1 MPRPAFTSKLLLPH
15 RLKYN
20 TANSSTT
27 SVNSIPTSRQGS
39 PKRTMSD
46 VKPGLVLRANVI
58 KGRNLAAKDRSGT
71 SDPYLVV
78 ALGDAKQATPTINK
92 TLNPE
97 WNTTLELPVVD
108 EQSLLLEATCWD
120 KDRFGKDYMGDFDV
134 ILEDVFQHGY
144 PVAEPQWFP
153 LESRRGGKKKS
164 HVSGEIQIQFT
175 LIDTSNPTATPEQ
188 IVQKFFA
195 IAGQTPSPDE
205 SDENGLLRA
214 DSAGTDLD
222 DDESSSSN
230 EALDESKKAE
240 KHEKRRKK
248 LRMARLRKKAKQ
260 ISGYEYSD
268 KSEVAGVLF
277 LELSNITDLPPEKN
291 VTRTSFDMD
300 PFVVTSL
307 GKKTYR
313 TKTVRH
319 DLNPVYEE
327 KLVFQVLRHEVHYS
341 VNFTVIDKDKFSGND
356 YVGMVNFPLEK
367 AVSVAPVAD
376 PDTGLYRLPEPSD
389 SPGLP
394 DTGRRSRF
402 RLPVSR
408 SSSSHS
414 LSRLGRPSLK
424 KENSTGSLSAKDS
437 NGSLAP
443 APTSAP
449 AVDSNGN
456 LAPVPAIN
464 VDPSVVDD
472 QDLKTFILPLEMKNK
487 ERWEAKHSPTL
498 YIRAKYLPYRALRQQ
513 FWRAMLKQY
522 DADES
527 GLIDKIELTTM
538 LDTLGSTLHAST
550 IDSFFSRFMAS
561 HNGDELLTFDEA
573 VICLEDQLQKIEQKE
588 AQKSGNVGLFT
599 PGTSTP
605 SLASGQ
611 QTPMNKNASRT
622 SIPVLETNQLG
633 SEGEE
638 GDFLA
643 DDLTDE
649 TGEEH
654 VIEIRE
660 CPICH
665 QPKLNK
671 RSDANIITHIAT
683 CASQDWKQVNNIV
696 MSGFVTS
703 SQAQRKWYSKVIT
716 KISYGGY
723 KLGAN
728 SANILV
734 QDRLTGQINEER
746 MSVYVRLGIR
756 MLYKG
761 LKANNMEKKRIRK
774 LLKSLSIK
782 QGKKYDDPASTK
794 EIEPFIAF
802 HQLDMSEVLQ
812 PITQFKSFNEFF
824 YRALKPEARPCSAP
838 DDSRVI
844 VSPADCRSVVFN
856 TLDQAQSIWVKGRE
870 FTVERLLGDA
880 YPQDAA
886 RYHGGSLG
894 IFRLAP
900 QDYHRFHIPVDG
912 VLDEPKIIE
921 GEYYT
926 VNPMAIR
933 SALDV
938 YGENVRVICPIDSV
952 SHGRVM
958 VICIG
963 AMMVGSTV
971 ITRNK
976 GDHVKRAEELGYFKF
991 GGSTLLLLF
1000 EPGQMRYDDDL
1011 VDNSRSALETL
1022 VRVGMSIGHSPDR
1035 PSHVPDMRK
1044 IKPTH
1049 QEKQDAKRRIEGSL
1063 APEAWSASCAHAR
1076 ASTLLPR
1083 NTDLTFTIPDSM
1095 STVFARS
1102 PLTSLPMAANRPS
1115 TRRRSAKQA
1124 FGDDDALAP
1133 KRVKAEVNGAS
1144 KKTTTTTTKKT
1155 TKVAYDENDDG
1166 FTFSRRTT
1174 RKSTKAQAAP
1184 LQESIPEDRV
1194 AKLTRRGEVLRSSP
1208 EPAPVNTKAPARR
1221 KKSIATV
1228 ESESSETQN
1237 RRRSARISSDRN
1249 SLEIRPKSIE
1259 PLPLKRT
1266 GRKAPSEPQKKQK
1279 QKQVTPAPE
1288 EQPTHAF
1295 AGAQTPQHDV
1305 SAAKERDPNAKRIM
1319 LPFADT
1325 PVITRNKEMRKGNK
1339 DGHRRSSTGLRGRR
1353 ASSLIDSGMSNA
1365 LPHSAIEVA
1374 DYYKYIEQS
1383 LPEPRRMKQLLTW
1396 CGSQALP
1403 EKPSGDVK
1411 NANAIM
1417 AARAIQQEL
1426 IDDFANRPELS
1437 DWFSREETAAPPKIK
1452 KPNPTNEKNRLT
1464 MQELEEE
1471 VRRLEEE
1478 KAAWESLE
1486 TSAASFPS
1494 VAVPT
1499 NDTATTLANIDTS
1512 LLDPAQAAILA
1523 QLRLPPTLAE
1533 EQPPSIAFT
1542 FTFTTPFAL
1551 QSHLNKLSQLL
1562 EPNIDLFADGVHK
1575 IEQYRNTAE
1584 RVADRVLG
1592 IAAKRLEDRD
1602 REVKE
1607 RVGADDIGVSDVLRG
1622 LAGVL
1627 REP

>member
-1 MPRPAFTSKLLLPH
+1 
-15 RLKYN
+15 
-20 TANSSTT
+20 
-27 SVNSIPTSRQGS
+27 
-39 PKRTMSD
+39 MSD

-78 ALGDAKQATPTINK
+78 SLGDAKEATPTINK

-97 WNTTLELPVVD
+97 WNTTLEMPVVG

-120 KDRFGKDYMGDFDV
+120 KDRFGKDYMGEFDV
-134 ILEDVFQHGY
+134 ILEDVFQHGN

-153 LESRRGGKKKS
+153 LESRRTGKKKS

-175 LIDTSNPTATPEQ
+175 LIDTSNPTAAPEQ
-188 IVQKFFA
+188 IIQKFLA

-214 DSAGTDLD
+214 DSAGTDID
-222 DDESSSSN
+222 DDESESSN
-230 EALDESKKAE
+230 EANDESKQAAKR
-240 KHEKRRKK
+240 EKRRQK

-260 ISGYEYSD
+260 LSGYEYSD
-268 KSEVAGVLF
+268 RSEVAGVLF
-277 LELSNITDLPPEKN
+277 LEVQNITDLPPEKN

-327 KLVFQVLRHEVHYS
+327 KLVFQVLRHEVNYS
-341 VNFTVIDKDKFSGND
+341 VNFTVVDKDKFSGND

-367 AVSVAPVAD
+367 AVSVAPEAD
-376 PDTGLYRLPEPSD
+376 PTTGLYKLPEPSD

-424 KENSTGSLSAKDS
+424 KENSASSLSGKDS
-437 NGSLAP
+437 NSSLP
-443 APTSAP
+443 PPPTSVP
-449 AVDSNGN
+449 AVDNNGN

-464 VDPSVVDD
+464 VDPSAVDD
-472 QDLKTFILPLEMKNK
+472 QDLKTYTLPLEMKNK

-522 DADES
+522 DADDS
-527 GLIDKIELTTM
+527 GLLDKIELTTM

-550 IDSFFSRFMAS
+550 IDSFFRRFSAD
-561 HNGDELLTFDEA
+561 HNGDELLTFDET
-573 VICLEDQLQKIEQKE
+573 VICLEDQLQKIEQKD
-588 AQKSGNVGLFT
+588 AQKSSNASLLT
-599 PGTSTP
+599 PGTQTP

-611 QTPMNKNASRT
+611 LTPINKNASRT
-622 SIPVLETNQLG
+622 SIPVLETNTLG
-633 SEGEE
+633 ADGEE
-638 GDFLA
+638 GDFLV
-643 DDLTDE
+643 DDLADE

-782 QGKKYDDPASTK
+782 QGKKYDDPASVK

-802 HQLDMSEVLQ
+802 HQLDMSEVLL
-812 PITQFKSFNEFF
+812 PTSQFKNFNEFF
-824 YRALKPEARPCSAP
+824 YRALKPGARPCSAP
-838 DDSRVI
+838 DDPRVI
-844 VSPADCRSVVFN
+844 VSPADCRTVVFN

-880 YPQDAA
+880 YPQDVA
-886 RYHGGSLG
+886 RYQGGSLG

-912 VLDEPKIIE
+912 VLDEPKTIE

-958 VICIG
+958 VICVG

-971 ITRNK
+971 ITRQK
-976 GDHVKRAEELGYFKF
+976 GEQVKRAEELGYFKF

-1000 EPGQMRYDDDL
+1000 EPGRMRYDEDL

-1022 VRVGMSIGHSPDR
+1022 VRVGMSIGHSPER
-1035 PSHVPDMRK
+1035 PPHVPDMRK
-1044 IKPTH
+1044 DNPTH
-1049 QEKQDAKRRIEGSL
+1049 EEKQDAKRRIEGSL
-1063 APEAWSASCAHAR
+1063 APEGV
-1076 ASTLLPR
+1076 TG
-1083 NTDLTFTIPDSM
+1083 
-1095 STVFARS
+1095 
-1102 PLTSLPMAANRPS
+1102 PMP
-1115 TRRRSAKQA
+1115 
-1124 FGDDDALAP
+1124 
-1133 KRVKAEVNGAS
+1133 GA
-1144 KKTTTTTTKKT
+1144 
-1155 TKVAYDENDDG
+1155 
-1166 FTFSRRTT
+1166 
-1174 RKSTKAQAAP
+1174 
-1184 LQESIPEDRV
+1184 
-1194 AKLTRRGEVLRSSP
+1194 
-1208 EPAPVNTKAPARR
+1208 
-1221 KKSIATV
+1221 
-1228 ESESSETQN
+1228 
-1237 RRRSARISSDRN
+1237 
-1249 SLEIRPKSIE
+1249 
-1259 PLPLKRT
+1259 
-1266 GRKAPSEPQKKQK
+1266 
-1279 QKQVTPAPE
+1279 
-1288 EQPTHAF
+1288 
-1295 AGAQTPQHDV
+1295 
-1305 SAAKERDPNAKRIM
+1305 
-1319 LPFADT
+1319 
-1325 PVITRNKEMRKGNK
+1325 
-1339 DGHRRSSTGLRGRR
+1339 
-1353 ASSLIDSGMSNA
+1353 GMS
-1365 LPHSAIEVA
+1365 
-1374 DYYKYIEQS
+1374 
-1383 LPEPRRMKQLLTW
+1383 
-1396 CGSQALP
+1396 
-1403 EKPSGDVK
+1403 
-1411 NANAIM
+1411 
-1417 AARAIQQEL
+1417 
-1426 IDDFANRPELS
+1426 
-1437 DWFSREETAAPPKIK
+1437 
-1452 KPNPTNEKNRLT
+1452 
-1464 MQELEEE
+1464 
-1471 VRRLEEE
+1471 
-1478 KAAWESLE
+1478 
-1486 TSAASFPS
+1486 
-1494 VAVPT
+1494 
-1499 NDTATTLANIDTS
+1499 
-1512 LLDPAQAAILA
+1512 
-1523 QLRLPPTLAE
+1523 
-1533 EQPPSIAFT
+1533 
-1542 FTFTTPFAL
+1542 
-1551 QSHLNKLSQLL
+1551 
-1562 EPNIDLFADGVHK
+1562 
-1575 IEQYRNTAE
+1575 
-1584 RVADRVLG
+1584 
-1592 IAAKRLEDRD
+1592 
-1602 REVKE
+1602 
-1607 RVGADDIGVSDVLRG
+1607 
-1622 LAGVL
+1622 
-1627 REP
+1627 